1 MLSPETAAVNAN
13 PIHSQSLTRIHRN
26 GPHRF
31 KSLTTQL
38 SDDNSARFKNQNS
51 LSVMSAAEQ
60 VNAAIAASPSTSN
73 NNLLSPNNILSISNS
88 NLNQYLA
95 KAASPDLLSSTQQ
108 QHHSRNHEQT
118 LKLMQKKYSKSV
130 DAYRTGEFAYH
141 FNKFLLVLRVAR

>member
-1 MLSPETAAVNAN
+1 MLSPVTAVNSN

-31 KSLTTQL
+31 KSLTNQL

-51 LSVMSAAEQ
+51 LSVMSVAEQ

-73 NNLLSPNNILSISNS
+73 NNLLSPNNIMSISNS
-88 NLNQYLA
+88 NLNLNQYLS
-95 KAASPDLLSSTQQ
+95 KVPSPELLPLTQ
-108 QHHSRNHEQT
+108 QHHSRDHEQT

-130 DAYRTGEFAYH
+130 DAYKTG
-141 FNKFLLVLRVAR
+141 